1 MQQTCR
7 QCSVSFEITPDD
19 LQFYDQISPVF
30 QGKKE
35 PIPPPTTCP
44 ECRFR
49 ERLIWRAELHLFQRK
64 SAFSG
69 KPMLSYFPPE
79 APQKVVTVEEWH
91 GDTWQGLDAGRP
103 FDFSRPFFAQFEE
116 LSRAV
121 PLPAVSVDYSENCD
135 YVNSASWNKNCY
147 LIAGANHNEDCYY
160 GNFVNDCRSCVD
172 CSFLDRSELCY
183 ECVDCTKCYDV
194 RYSQNCSNCTE
205 SSFLYACRNC
215 SNCFGSVNI
224 AGKQFVF
231 FNEQLTKQEYERK
244 LKDVGLHQRSRI
256 EEAKNFF
263 EKHRLKFPHRFMIG
277 EMNEDV
283 TGNGILRSR
292 RAHNCFDV
300 SDLEDCRNCGW
311 LHQAKNCHD
320 CYAWGFTAEE
330 SYRCMEV
337 GAGSYHVLFSLMTYN
352 GADVLYSW
360 NCRLGC
366 KNVFG
371 CVSLK
376 HNQYC
381 ILNKQYTK
389 EEYEELVPKIIEHMR
404 RTPLRSPNG
413 SSAGQEW
420 GEFFPFAVCPLA
432 YNQTIAQ
439 DYFPLTKA
447 QATMLG
453 ARWKDEE
460 PMPQRQDLAVPPDS
474 IEEVQD
480 DVCGQTFRCEST
492 GKPFKIIPQELRF
505 LRERGIPL
513 PAKSFTARHRNR
525 FLQRNPR
532 KLWNRAC
539 AKCQKPIAT
548 SYSPERPEIV
558 YCEECFLKEV
568 Y

>member
-1 MQQTCR
+1 
-7 QCSVSFEITPDD
+7 
-19 LQFYDQISPVF
+19 
-30 QGKKE
+30 
-35 PIPPPTTCP
+35 
-44 ECRFR
+44 
-49 ERLIWRAELHLFQRK
+49 
-64 SAFSG
+64 
-69 KPMLSYFPPE
+69 
-79 APQKVVTVEEWH
+79 
-91 GDTWQGLDAGRP
+91 
-103 FDFSRPFFAQFEE
+103 
-116 LSRAV
+116 
-121 PLPAVSVDYSENCD
+121 
-135 YVNSASWNKNCY
+135 
-147 LIAGANHNEDCYY
+147 
-160 GNFVNDCRSCVD
+160 
-172 CSFLDRSELCY
+172 
-183 ECVDCTKCYDV
+183 
-194 RYSQNCSNCTE
+194 
-205 SSFLYACRNC
+205 
-215 SNCFGSVNI
+215 
-224 AGKQFVF
+224 
-231 FNEQLTKQEYERK
+231 
-244 LKDVGLHQRSRI
+244 
-256 EEAKNFF
+256 
-263 EKHRLKFPHRFMIG
+263 MIG